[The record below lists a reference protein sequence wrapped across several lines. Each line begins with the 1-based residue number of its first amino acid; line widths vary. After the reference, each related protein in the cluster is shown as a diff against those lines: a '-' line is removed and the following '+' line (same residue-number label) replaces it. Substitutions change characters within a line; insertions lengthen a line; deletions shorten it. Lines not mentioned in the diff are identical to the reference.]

1 MTRPLPARR
10 AAAPFSPPRFTHFF
24 PNPTPMQR
32 FFFAGLALA
41 LAPALASA
49 GVTIDEFNDPEV
61 ILFDFANDGVAVSQE
76 NLAPSSAFNTR
87 FISVNKMTGEGGL
100 PVIAATGGVTGT
112 GQFNFAETGNTSGSF
127 LIGYDGTLDQMF
139 DMGAAADLDIDFTA
153 QGETGI
159 EIFAASDLGAS
170 LVLSVFSDGLQS
182 MADLLVPATGGAGIL
197 ERFFVPFS
205 DFMGGA
211 DFTAVDAFSV
221 SFAADSQIG
230 DDISIDSISTAGAP
244 VPEPASVALFVL
256 LGTGM
261 AGGAARRRRKDA
273 AV

>member
-1 MTRPLPARR
+1 MK
-10 AAAPFSPPRFTHFF
+10 
-24 PNPTPMQR
+24 R

-41 LAPALASA
+41 LAPALTSA
-49 GVTIDEFNDPEV
+49 GVTIDEFEDPEV
-61 ILFDFANDGVAVSQE
+61 ILFDFTNDGVAVSQE
-76 NLAPSSAFNTR
+76 DAAPSSAFNTR
-87 FISVNKMTGEGGL
+87 FVSVNKTTGGGGL
-100 PVIAATGGVTGT
+100 PVIAATGGASGM
-112 GQFNFAETGNTSGSF
+112 GEFNFAETGNTSGSF
-127 LIGYDGTLDQMF
+127 LIGYDGTLDGMF
-139 DMGAAADLDIDFTA
+139 DEGAAADLNIDFTA

-159 EIFAASDLGAS
+159 ELFAFSDLGAT
-170 LVLSVFSDGLQS
+170 LVLNAFSDGLQS
-182 MADLLVPATGGAGIL
+182 MADLFVPATGGAGML
-197 ERFFVPFS
+197 QRFFVPFS
-205 DFMGGA
+205 DFTGGA

-230 DDISIDSISTAGAP
+230 DDISIDSISTFGPTTIPPA